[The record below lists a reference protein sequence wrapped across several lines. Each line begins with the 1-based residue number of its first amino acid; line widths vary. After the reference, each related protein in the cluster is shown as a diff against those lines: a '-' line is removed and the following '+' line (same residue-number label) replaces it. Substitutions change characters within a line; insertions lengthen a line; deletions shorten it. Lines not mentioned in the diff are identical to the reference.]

1 MTNHVVTIARSRNG
15 HYVTYSSMLNGER
28 GAWNEYETTET
39 VAEIRA
45 YVASTY
51 PKLNPIFVIVEE

>member
-1 MTNHVVTIARSRNG
+1 MTHDVVTIARSRNG

-28 GAWNEYETTET
+28 DTWRAYETVET
-39 VAEIRA
+39 VDEIRA
-45 YVASTY
+45 YVAATY